1 MSSPTDAPIEA
12 SSNSDNVENLREDD
26 SDVWE
31 SNPEEET
38 SKPTVTITVSDENS
52 FVDEVEVTGTTNV
65 ESLTVTIIDENGQEV
80 NVSDVIL

>member
-65 ESLTVTIIDENGQEV
+65 ESVTVTIIDENGQEV
-80 NVSDVIL
+80 KVSDTIF